1 MFCTLNPIDDCF
13 TCMSSFR
20 SRTLKISHF
29 QANGA
34 VSTLQNFHTFPG
46 YMLLSVIPNCPFT
59 CMNSLRSRTLKNVC
73 LIAKLAHFALFCQ
86 VKHVAPCD
94 PKLSLCFTCIMLSDP
109 EQWRSVTFRQKVLWL
124 HCKTPTLCLSQVIHC
139 SRSSQIVPLL
149 YLIKSFR
156 SRTLKSGHY
165 HSKWYNSLSL
175 PSCSQWSQ
183 TVSLKC
189 SKAHSINPCCLC
201 EKLMQKT
208 YKLLWLVAVFKAG
221 LILCSR

>member
-1 MFCTLNPIDDCF
+1 MVTIRL
-13 TCMSSFR
+13 
-20 SRTLKISHF
+20 H
-29 QANGA
+29 
-34 VSTLQNFHTFPG
+34 
-46 YMLLSVIPNCPFT
+46 
-59 CMNSLRSRTLKNVC
+59 VC

-86 VKHVAPCD
+86 VKHVAPSD
-94 PKLSLCFTCIMLSDP
+94 PKLSLCFTCMNSF
-109 EQWRSVTFRQKVLWL
+109 RSRTMKNSHFQAKGAMTPLQNPHTL
-124 HCKTPTLCLSQVIHC
+124 HCLSQVIHC